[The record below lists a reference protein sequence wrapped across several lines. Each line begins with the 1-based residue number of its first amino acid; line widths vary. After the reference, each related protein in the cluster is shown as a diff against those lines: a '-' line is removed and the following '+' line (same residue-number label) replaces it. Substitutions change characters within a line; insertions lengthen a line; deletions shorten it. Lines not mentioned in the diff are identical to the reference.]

1 MLFVQEK
8 GWDLQGKLGE
18 RSPSVRGRQSNNS
31 FRLTGPPVV
40 LGKAGSSPTRGNQLY
55 RGDS

>member
-8 GWDLQGKLGE
+8 SWDLQGKLG
-18 RSPSVRGRQSNNS
+18 SPSMRGRQSNNS
-31 FRLTGPPVV
+31 FRLTGPSVV